1 VKKLNLFVLKSF
13 IGPFI
18 ATFFVALFVLLMQFL
33 WRYIDDLV
41 GKGLGFDIIGQIL
54 FLASA
59 SMVPMALPLA
69 VLLSS
74 LMTFGN
80 LGEHNELVAM
90 KAAGISLMR
99 IMRPLMYFA
108 IIITIVA
115 FLFSNYVLP
124 VANLKQKSLL
134 HDIKNQPA
142 EVMIP
147 EGTFYNG
154 INGFSIRVK
163 KKNQET
169 KMMYNILIYDHRE
182 KRGNHSVT
190 QADSG
195 TLVFTENREYLL
207 LTLFNGTSY
216 DEKKPQRGKRA
227 HNYPMERYIFD
238 KETIV
243 FDLTGLDM
251 KRSDEDLF
259 KNHYQM
265 LSVDQLRY
273 TIDSLKSNN
282 NERRLKFNNNIVTR
296 NYFKKLRSNQ
306 DSTFKENFSEYTAKD
321 IDSLFITL
329 SKRTQSVV
337 MSSALSYARSAQN
350 QVAGANTT
358 MKNKQTWLNKHKIAW
373 HKKFTFSIA
382 CLLLFFVGAPLGAI
396 IRKGGMGLPTV
407 ISILLF
413 ILYYIISITGEKSG
427 KEGLGDPWFGMWLAT
442 LIFIPVGVYLTR
454 KASLDKV
461 AFDIDR
467 FLSPFKKAI
476 NRYMAVKRYRKIKD
490 SKISV

>member
-1 VKKLNLFVLKSF
+1 MKKLNLFVLKSF

-41 GKGLGFDIIGQIL
+41 GKGLSFDIIAQIL
-54 FLASA
+54 GLASA

-108 IIITIVA
+108 ILTSIVA

-163 KKNQET
+163 EKNKDT
-169 KMMYNILIYDHRE
+169 KMMYDILIYDHRE
-182 KRGNHSVT
+182 KRGNHSLT

-195 TLVFTENREYLL
+195 TLVFTENHDYLI
-207 LTLFNGTSY
+207 LTLYNGTSY

-227 HNYPMERYIFD
+227 LNFPMERYLFE
-238 KETIV
+238 KETIL

-265 LSVDQLRY
+265 LSVDQLEY
-273 TIDSLKSNN
+273 TIDSLKAN
-282 NERRLKFNNNIVTR
+282 NEKRRLRFNYNILER
-296 NYFKKLRSNQ
+296 NYFKKLTKVQDSIFAYKFDEFQAKNQ
-306 DSTFKENFSEYTAKD
+306 DSLYR
-321 IDSLFITL
+321 TL
-329 SKRTQSVV
+329 SKKTKSVV
-337 MSSALSYARSAQN
+337 ISTALSYARTAQQQVNSASI
-350 QVAGANTT
+350 TL
-358 MKNKQTWLNKHKIAW
+358 KNKQTWLNKHKIAW

-407 ISILLF
+407 ISIILF
-413 ILYYIISITGEKSG
+413 ILYYIISMTGEKSG
-427 KEGLGDPWFGMWLAT
+427 KEGVGDPWFGMWLAT
-442 LIFIPVGVYLTR
+442 FVFIPVGIYLSR

-461 AFDIDR
+461 AFDLDR
-467 FLSPFKKAI
+467 FLAPLKKAFK
-476 NRYMAVKRYRKIKD
+476 RYRILKRYRKIKVN
-490 SKISV
+490 K

>member
-1 VKKLNLFVLKSF
+1 MKKLNLFVLKSF

-41 GKGLGFDIIGQIL
+41 GKGLSFDIIAQIL
-54 FLASA
+54 GLASA

-69 VLLSS
+69 ILLSS

-108 IIITIVA
+108 VLTTIVA

-134 HDIKNQPA
+134 YDIKNQPA

-163 KKNQET
+163 EKNQET
-169 KMMYNILIYDHRE
+169 KMLYNILIYDHRE
-182 KRGNHSVT
+182 KRGNHSLT

-195 TLVFTENREYLL
+195 NLVFTENRDYLI
-207 LTLFNGTSY
+207 LTLFHGTSY
-216 DEKKPQRGKRA
+216 DEKKVERGRKA

-238 KETIV
+238 KETML
-243 FDLTGLDM
+243 FDLTGLNM
-251 KRSDEDLF
+251 KRSDENLF

-273 TIDSLKSNN
+273 TIDSLKKNN
-282 NERRLKFNNNIVTR
+282 DDRRIKFNNNILSR
-296 NYFKKLRSNQ
+296 NYFKKLHGNQ
-306 DSTFKENFSEYTAKD
+306 DSAFRVNFNDYTSRNP
-321 IDSLFITL
+321 DSLYL
-329 SKRTQSVV
+329 SLSNRTQSII
-337 MSSALSYARSAQN
+337 MSSALSYARSAKN
-350 QVAGANTT
+350 QVNSANVT

-427 KEGLGDPWFGMWLAT
+427 KEGIGDPWFGMWLST
-442 LIFIPVGVYLTR
+442 FVFVPVGIYLSR

-461 AFDIDR
+461 VFDFDR
-467 FLSPFKKAI
+467 FLRPFKRTF
-476 NRYMAVKRYRKIKD
+476 NRYMAFKRYRKIKE
-490 SKISV
+490 SNK

>member
-1 VKKLNLFVLKSF
+1 
-13 IGPFI
+13 
-18 ATFFVALFVLLMQFL
+18 
-33 WRYIDDLV
+33 
-41 GKGLGFDIIGQIL
+41 
-54 FLASA
+54 
-59 SMVPMALPLA
+59 MVPMALPLA

-90 KAAGISLMR
+90 KAAGIGLMK

-108 IIITIVA
+108 ILTTIVA

-163 KKNQET
+163 KKNPET

-216 DEKKPQRGKRA
+216 DEKKPQRGRKA
-227 HNYPMERYIFD
+227 NNFPMERYIFD
-238 KETIV
+238 KETMV

-273 TIDSLKSNN
+273 TIDSLKLN
-282 NERRLKFNNNIVTR
+282 NEERRIKYNDNLLKR
-296 NYFKKLRSNQ
+296 NYFKKLRTNQ
-306 DSTFKENFSEYTAKD
+306 DSVFKVNFADYKAKD
-321 IDSLFITL
+321 PDSLFNKLT
-329 SKRTQSVV
+329 KRRQSVI
-337 MSSALSYARSAQN
+337 MSSALSYAKSAKQQIN
-350 QVAGANTT
+350 SANMT

-427 KEGLGDPWFGMWLAT
+427 KEGLGDPWFGMWLST
-442 LIFIPVGVYLTR
+442 FVFIPVGIYLTR

-461 AFDIDR
+461 AFDLDR
-467 FLSPFKKAI
+467 FLAPFKKTI
-476 NRYMAVKRYRKIKD
+476 NRYLAIKRYRKIRETQKGN
-490 SKISV
+490 

>member
-1 VKKLNLFVLKSF
+1 VLKSF

-41 GKGLGFDIIGQIL
+41 GKGLSFDIIAQIL
-54 FLASA
+54 GLASA

-69 VLLSS
+69 ILLSS

-99 IMRPLMYFA
+99 IMRPLMFFA
-108 IIITIVA
+108 LLTTIVA

-163 KKNQET
+163 EKNAET
-169 KMMYNILIYDHRE
+169 KMMYDILIYDHRE
-182 KRGNHSVT
+182 KRGNHSLT

-195 TLVFTENREYLL
+195 TLVFTENHDYLI

-227 HNYPMERYIFD
+227 HNYPMERYLFD
-238 KETIV
+238 RQTIL

-251 KRSDEDLF
+251 KRTDEDLF

-265 LSVDQLRY
+265 LSVDQLEY
-273 TIDSLKSNN
+273 TIDSLKENN
-282 NERRLKFNNNIVTR
+282 EERRLKFNENILVR
-296 NYFKKLRSNQ
+296 NYFKQLTRALDSAFANNYDKLKSR
-306 DSTFKENFSEYTAKD
+306 DV
-321 IDSLFITL
+321 DSLYQTL
-329 SKRTQSVV
+329 TKSTKAVV
-337 MSSALSYARSAQN
+337 LSTALSYARTAQQQVTSAN
-350 QVAGANTT
+350 VTL
-358 MKNKQTWLNKHKIAW
+358 KNKQTWLNKHKIAW

-413 ILYYIISITGEKSG
+413 ILYYIISMTGEKSG
-427 KEGLGDPWFGMWLAT
+427 KEGVGDPWFGMWLAT
-442 LIFIPVGVYLTR
+442 FVFVPVGVYLSR

-461 AFDIDR
+461 AFDTDR
-467 FLSPFKKAI
+467 FLAPLRKMIK
-476 NRYMAVKRYRKIKD
+476 RYLVLKRYRKIKVG
-490 SKISV
+490 K